1 LTNVAFAIVL
11 FLLKCICY
19 IVVKRDD
26 DIRRVTERKRKMGK
40 NNRYHKE
47 RGIRIVDPRRVDYTY
62 TNDYSI
68 IDIKS
73 PSDDGKYKDGSKK
86 SKTEKDTQQ
95 LRHDPT
101 MNTKI
106 RTKGRITGGQ
116 SKQGH
121 SSVYE

>member
-1 LTNVAFAIVL
+1 
-11 FLLKCICY
+11 
-19 IVVKRDD
+19 
-26 DIRRVTERKRKMGK
+26 MGK

-47 RGIRIVDPRRVDYTY
+47 RGIRIVDPRRIDYIY
-62 TNDYSI
+62 TDDHGMF
-68 IDIKS
+68 DIRS
-73 PSDDGKYKDGSKK
+73 SSDGGKDKDGSKK

-116 SKQGH
+116 SKEGH